1 MDLPEYGLDY
11 VNYEHDY
18 CTLVPSITEEEEV
31 DAAVQDTGDDF
42 SIKWNEGR
50 RIIEIQF
57 VIEKLIEGC
66 EFCRQPLNFELHKY
80 MW

>member
-1 MDLPEYGLDY
+1 MDLLEYGLDY

-50 RIIEIQF
+50 IIEILTSLSL
-57 VIEKLIEGC
+57 K
-66 EFCRQPLNFELHKY
+66 N
-80 MW
+80 